1 MVNIFYKG
9 TEKVLLH
16 QGIQG
21 IEEVARENVIWVD
34 LIAPSPFER
43 DTVEKYFKITLQT
56 QQEIEEIEISSRY
69 LETTDAIIANTQ
81 FIILGDIGY
90 KKESVSFIIKGILLF
105 SYRYSE
111 MRTFNDMYRRLDFHY
126 RVIDG
131 VQIFLNLL
139 EIRIDIDAD
148 MIESVVKD
156 ISALSILVIRE
167 RHIDQEMLV
176 KISHYQDITMMLR
189 ENVIDKQRVISSI
202 LKSEMFPKEYHNKLR
217 IMIKDTASI
226 LDYINFSFQRL
237 DFLQNSFVGFVNIEQ
252 NKIIKIFTVATVIFM
267 PPTLIASIY
276 GMNFKFLPEISWT
289 WGYPFALG
297 LMLIASFGTIL
308 FFKRK
313 KWL

>member
-9 TEKVLLH
+9 TDKILLH
-16 QGIQG
+16 QGIQD
-21 IEEVARENVIWVD
+21 IEKIDCGNVIWVD
-34 LIAPSPFER
+34 LIAPTPFER
-43 DTVEKYFKITLQT
+43 DTIEKHFKITLQT
-56 QQEIEEIEISSRY
+56 QQEIEEIEISSRF
-69 LETTDAIIANTQ
+69 LETPDSIIANTQ
-81 FIILGDIGY
+81 FIILGDNDY
-90 KKESVSFIIKGILLF
+90 KKESVSFIIKENLLF

-111 MRTFNDMYRRLDFHY
+111 MRTFNDMYRRLDYHY

-131 VQIFLNLL
+131 VQIFISLL

-156 ISALSILVIRE
+156 ISALSTLVIRE
-167 RHIDQEMLV
+167 KQMDEEMLV
-176 KISHYQDITMMLR
+176 KISHYQEITMMLR

-202 LKSEMFPKEYHNKLR
+202 LKSESFPDGHQNKLR

-252 NKIIKIFTVATVIFM
+252 NKIIKIFTVATVVFM

-276 GMNFKFLPEISWT
+276 GMNFRVLPEIGWNY
-289 WGYPFALG
+289 GYPFALA
-297 LMLIASFGTIL
+297 LMLIASLGTIYL
-308 FFKRK
+308 FKKK

>member
-21 IEEVARENVIWVD
+21 IDEVTREDVIWVD
-34 LIAPSPFER
+34 LIAPTPFER
-43 DTVEKYFKITLQT
+43 DTIEKYFKITLQT

-69 LETTDAIIANTQ
+69 LETDKVIIANTQ
-81 FIILGDIGY
+81 FIILGDNEY
-90 KKESVSFIIKGILLF
+90 KKESVSFIIKGNLLF

-111 MRTFNDMYRRLDFHY
+111 MRTFNDMYRRLDYHY

-156 ISALSILVIRE
+156 ISALSTLVIRE
-167 RHIDQEMLV
+167 RQMDEEMLV
-176 KISHYQDITMMLR
+176 KISHYQELTMMLR

-202 LKSEMFPKEYHNKLR
+202 LKSEIFPKEYHNKLR

-252 NKIIKIFTVATVIFM
+252 NKIIKIFTVATVVFM

-276 GMNFKFLPEISWT
+276 GMNFHFLPEIKWT
-289 WGYPFALG
+289 YGYPFALA
-297 LMLIASFGTIL
+297 LMLIASLGTIFL
-308 FFKRK
+308 FKKK

>member
-9 TEKVLLH
+9 TEKILLH
-16 QGIQG
+16 QGIAE
-21 IEEVARENVIWVD
+21 IESIACENVIWVD
-34 LIAPSPFER
+34 LIAPTPFER

-69 LETTDAIIANTQ
+69 LETPESIIANTQ
-81 FIILGDIGY
+81 FIILGESEY
-90 KKESVSFIIKGILLF
+90 KKESVSFIIKGNLLF

-111 MRTFNDMYRRLDFHY
+111 MRTFNDMYRRIDYHY

-131 VQIFLNLL
+131 VQIFLTLL

-156 ISALSILVIRE
+156 ISALSTLVIRE
-167 RHIDQEMLV
+167 KQMDEEMLV
-176 KISHYQDITMMLR
+176 KISHYQELTMMLR

-202 LKSEMFPKEYHNKLR
+202 LKSEFFPREFHNKLR

-252 NKIIKIFTVATVIFM
+252 NKIIKIFTVATVVFM

-276 GMNFKFLPEISWT
+276 GMNFHFLPEIKWSY
-289 WGYPFALG
+289 GYPFALA
-297 LMLIASFGTIL
+297 LMLLASLGTIFL
-308 FFKRK
+308 FKKK